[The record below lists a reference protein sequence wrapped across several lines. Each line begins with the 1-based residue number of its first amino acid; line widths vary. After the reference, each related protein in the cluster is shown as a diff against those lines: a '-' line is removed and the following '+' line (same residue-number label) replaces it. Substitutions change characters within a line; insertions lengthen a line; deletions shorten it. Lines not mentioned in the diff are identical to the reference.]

1 MRVRRRNRTAARGRL
16 CATLGLFSL
25 AVAGGA
31 AGAGGVSGSVGERK
45 GEDPGD
51 RRLLPRSIYVP
62 VEFEVSACLRNVVIR
77 NDEGRVRAVAPG
89 RLVSQF
95 TWYEGRRGLAPEWER
110 LTVEGEIVSPPQPES
125 PAEAGRRAGRFRAA
139 LVITPTSIYLG
150 SKRVDLG
157 PGLDRTLGDASDAES
172 GARVPRLRRQADL
185 RVPKTK
191 LRIRPAGECDEPAGP
206 VEAAAGHPPRSRH

>member
-1 MRVRRRNRTAARGRL
+1 MGVRRRHRRAPRGRL
-16 CATLGLFSL
+16 CAALGLFSL

-31 AGAGGVSGSVGERK
+31 AGATGVAGPVGERK

-62 VEFEVSACLRNVVIR
+62 VEFEVASCLRNVVIR

-95 TWYEGRRGLAPEWER
+95 TWYEGRRRLAPEWER
-110 LTVEGEIVSPPQPES
+110 LTVEGEIAPAPRPES
-125 PAEAGRRAGRFRAA
+125 AAESGGRTGRFRAA

-150 SKRVDLG
+150 RKRVDLA

-172 GARVPRLRRQADL
+172 EARVPRLRRQADL
-185 RVPKTK
+185 RVPKTG
-191 LRIRPAGECDEPAGP
+191 LRIRPAGECDRPAGP
-206 VEAAAGHPPRSRH
+206 VEAAAEHPPRPRR

>member
-1 MRVRRRNRTAARGRL
+1 MGARQQNRTASRGRL
-16 CATLGLFSL
+16 CAALGLFAL

-31 AGAGGVSGSVGERK
+31 AGASSVAGPVAEPKAR
-45 GEDPGD
+45 EPGD

-62 VEFEVSACLRNVVIR
+62 VEFEVASCLRNVVIR

-110 LTVEGEIVSPPQPES
+110 LTVEGEIASAPRPDSAAES
-125 PAEAGRRAGRFRAA
+125 GGRVGRFRAA

-150 SKRVDLG
+150 SKRVDLA

-191 LRIRPAGECDEPAGP
+191 LRIRPAGECDDPAGP
-206 VEAAAGHPPRSRH
+206 AEAAAGHPPRPRH

>member
-1 MRVRRRNRTAARGRL
+1 MGVRQQNRTASRGRL
-16 CATLGLFSL
+16 CAALGLFAL

-31 AGAGGVSGSVGERK
+31 AGASSVAGPVAEPKAR
-45 GEDPGD
+45 EPGD

-62 VEFEVSACLRNVVIR
+62 VEFEVASCLRNVVIR

-110 LTVEGEIVSPPQPES
+110 LTVEGEIVSPPQPET

-150 SKRVDLG
+150 RKRLDLA

-172 GARVPRLRRQADL
+172 GGRVPRLRRQADL

-191 LRIRPAGECDEPAGP
+191 LRIRPAGECDEPAGA
-206 VEAAAGHPPRSRH
+206 VEAAAGHPPRPRH